1 MPAEIQATDNQQRSP
16 VIKMAATAQKSF
28 GDMGQTTPAL
38 TYALAAKGR
47 SPSVP
52 SLLPNSK
59 TLSDTRENG
68 LKRSSS
74 SGSRDT
80 TTNPPTKRITSET
93 RNPQV
98 EGVIAGEEQQR
109 VHQSEIN
116 DVTKSES
123 AAEKPSV
130 AAQPHPMA
138 STPSSPEYGITSTST
153 LPKEDDAFSTANGSS
168 ESTWDKQS
176 QTSQNG
182 NKGGEK
188 VDAEREQVPKT
199 SWDEEVAPV
208 PVSLKEAPP
217 PPVNIWQQ
225 RIAAQKPKQST
236 TPQPPKP
243 AIPNLSSGIAN
254 GPAKGTEP
262 TTEQKKQDSR
272 KKGKP
277 GAGSLDERPALGAAR
292 NGTKSA
298 DAADKS
304 STLPVAP
311 PPPPGD
317 AMSWPAPE
325 SVLNE
330 GKKKVSERV
339 EKDDKDTSL
348 APKPHKEKWVPMP
361 LIHSVNFQTPFPTA
375 RRGGKLPRG
384 GREGGSRG
392 GNIANASNGAEKS
405 EVPGVSA
412 SASQT
417 ASAGGPERGRGA
429 LNPTTANAN
438 VSKPKRASSAG
449 PATPRD
455 QRRLGDSTTTEKRSE
470 VENGPAKVSQ
480 SNGYNGHNGNSAK
493 ETRRPSVP
501 TPVKDP
507 QPEWSTR
514 VVPMNGAMPTNSVQS
529 NADEDKKSINLPSE
543 APVSPREGG
552 PERRSEGSVKSPDL
566 AREFQGNVPVRDRG
580 EGRPERGRGAYRGR
594 GGPNHAF
601 FSSNLPNGHGF
612 TNGQQGQY
620 QPAPATPA
628 KSHSNQESSP
638 SHSQSSYYQST
649 QQYGRQHRSN
659 SRSQSI
665 PHSTPYGRFSNGH
678 HSGAP
683 HLANLQIGLANEHGY
698 QAGNN
703 GIMSAIPYNPYLEIP
718 VFGMVSM
725 QMEYYFSVDNLCK
738 DMFLRKQM
746 DSQGFVFLS
755 VLAKFNRIKQL
766 TTNYATIQQVCVNSP
781 NIEYYDPRIDGIDRV
796 RKRDGWQQWVM
807 KMEDRDPSAQNDGP
821 PPRHLYPSM
830 NDAHHTFDNASAM
843 SPQSSAMGNAVE
855 NFQYQSLD
863 SVPPPFDQVGG
874 IGISNGADASAI
886 RAPLSAAVSEFSPS
900 VRSSNSRS
908 FSQPDPQAQ
917 GTSVFSDEQVD
928 NLNIVVRKPATAT
941 TPTRPHFHSSSSRTF
956 SNGSIDGRS
965 INEELS
971 KFSDRQTV
979 PTTNGDVP
987 DRIQRSRSPFPIVSP
1002 GRQIDNNLSPPVLWI
1017 KDRQSAVPT
1026 LDGLPEDCAAESYH
1040 DFRRD
1045 ALNQREQPAAD
1056 NTHHH
1061 DNMQSLYQFWSHFL
1075 IRNFNARMYEEFR
1088 QLALEDASQRES
1100 TTGLRNLLQYYDESI
1115 LSQKTMSDDNIAR
1128 DFIDLVRLES
1138 NSKERP
1144 AFGKLRAVWRNGAY
1158 NMKNRSKLSK
1168 FLDSELRSELD
1179 R

>member
-1 MPAEIQATDNQQRSP
+1 
-16 VIKMAATAQKSF
+16 MAATAQKSS
-28 GDMGQTTPAL
+28 GDLGQTTPAL

-52 SLLPNSK
+52 SLLPNGKAISE
-59 TLSDTRENG
+59 TAENG

-80 TTNPPTKRITSET
+80 TANPTKAPTKRTTSET
-93 RNPQV
+93 RTPQV
-98 EGVIAGEEQQR
+98 EGVTAGEEQQR
-109 VHQSEIN
+109 VQHSEVN
-116 DVTKSES
+116 DVTKSDN
-123 AAEKPSV
+123 AAAKPHS
-130 AAQPHPMA
+130 AAQPQPMV
-138 STPSSPEYGITSTST
+138 STPSSPEYGIPSAST
-153 LPKEDDAFSTANGSS
+153 LPKEDDAFSTVNGSS

-182 NKGGEK
+182 SKGGEK
-188 VDAEREQVPKT
+188 ADAEKEQATKIP
-199 SWDEEVAPV
+199 WDEEAAA

-217 PPVNIWQQ
+217 PPVNFWQQ

-236 TPQPPKP
+236 PLQPPKP
-243 AIPNLSSGIAN
+243 AIPNLSPGNAN
-254 GPAKGTEP
+254 GPAKGTEA
-262 TTEQKKQDSR
+262 TTEQKKQDGK
-272 KKGKP
+272 KKGKT
-277 GAGSLDERPALGAAR
+277 GAGPLDERPALGAAR
-292 NGTKSA
+292 NGSKSA

-304 STLPVAP
+304 STLPAPP

-325 SVLNE
+325 SALNE
-330 GKKKVSERV
+330 GKKKAPDRV
-339 EKDDKDTSL
+339 EKDDKDTTQ

-361 LIHSVNFQTPFPTA
+361 LVHTVVFDTPFPTA
-375 RRGGKLPRG
+375 RRGGKLSRG
-384 GREGGSRG
+384 GREGGTRA
-392 GNIANASNGAEKS
+392 GNVANATNGAEKPIL
-405 EVPGVSA
+405 PGIGTST
-412 SASQT
+412 SQT
-417 ASAGGPERGRGA
+417 LPASGLDRGRGA
-429 LNPTTANAN
+429 LNPTSTNAN
-438 VSKPKRASSAG
+438 LSKPKRASSAG

-455 QRRLGDSTTTEKRSE
+455 QRKLGDATPTEKRKE
-470 VENGPAKVSQ
+470 FENGFAKAGQ
-480 SNGYNGHNGNSAK
+480 SNGNNGNNVK

-501 TPVKDP
+501 AAAKDP

-514 VVPMNGAMPTNSVQS
+514 VVPMDGATTSTSSAPS
-529 NADEDKKSINLPSE
+529 NTDEDKKNLSLASE
-543 APVSPREGG
+543 TPASPKAGG
-552 PERRSEGSVKSPDL
+552 PERRSEGSIRPPDL
-566 AREFQGNVPVRDRG
+566 ARDFQGSLPVRERG
-580 EGRPERGRGAYRGR
+580 EGRPERGRGGYRGR
-594 GGPNHAF
+594 GGSNHAF
-601 FSSNLPNGHGF
+601 FTSNLPNGHGF

-620 QPAPATPA
+620 QPPPATPA

-638 SHSQSSYYQST
+638 SHSQSSYYQPT
-649 QQYGRQHRSN
+649 QHYGKHHRSN

-665 PHSTPYGRFSNGH
+665 PQSTPYARFSNGH
-678 HSGAP
+678 HSGAT
-683 HLANLQIGLANEHGY
+683 HLASLQTEVANEYGY
-698 QAGNN
+698 QPGNN

-746 DSQGFVFLS
+746 DSQGFVPLTL
-755 VLAKFNRIKQL
+755 LAKFNRIKQL

-781 NIEYYDPRIDGIDRV
+781 NIEYYDPRVDGIDRV

-821 PPRHLYPSM
+821 LPRHQYPSM
-830 NDAHHTFDNASAM
+830 NDAHYTFDDASAI
-843 SPQSSAMGNAVE
+843 SPRSSAVANSVE
-855 NFQYQSLD
+855 NFQFQSLD
-863 SVPPPFDQVGG
+863 SVAPPPYGQAGP
-874 IGISNGADASAI
+874 IGASNGTDGSTI
-886 RAPLSAAVSEFSPS
+886 RAPLSAAVSEFSPA
-900 VRSSNSRS
+900 VRSSNARS
-908 FSQPDPQAQ
+908 FSQPDSQGP
-917 GTSVFSDEQVD
+917 GTSVFTDEQVN
-928 NLNIVVRKPATAT
+928 NLNIVVRKPVTAT

-971 KFSDRQTV
+971 KFTDRQPA
-979 PTTNGDVP
+979 PTMNGDAP
-987 DRIQRSRSPFPIVSP
+987 DRIQRSRSPFPVVSP
-1002 GRQIDNNLSPPVLWI
+1002 GRQIDNNESPPVLWI
-1017 KDRQSAVPT
+1017 KDRQTAVTT
-1026 LDGLPEDCAAESYH
+1026 LDTLPNDCAAESYH

-1045 ALNQREQPAAD
+1045 ALKQREQPAAD
-1056 NTHHH
+1056 KAHHH

-1075 IRNFNARMYEEFR
+1075 IRNFNAHMYEEFR

-1115 LSQKTMSDDNIAR
+1115 LSQKTISDEKIAR
-1128 DFIDLVRLES
+1128 DFVDLVRLEA

-1168 FLDSELRSELD
+1168 FLDPDLRSELD